1 VNSPTPDAVARHR
14 SAPGTGVP
22 GPGADLDGLLATR
35 LRRGLAGTVLSGRR
49 ASVLFD
55 AGHGDVWTV
64 DLHHGRGTA
73 RRGGTADPT
82 VYVRGVPAVLADI
95 VAGRTS
101 GVEAFLD
108 GRITVR
114 GDLALALQMDG
125 MWAARDD
132 APPEHPRSHEA
143 VVMGVRTSWLEA
155 GPPDAPPVVL
165 LHGLGATN
173 ASMLPLLELA
183 RDHRVLAPDSP
194 GFGASEA
201 PPSPYS
207 SPWYAAWLEAFQ
219 VHTASRPAVLIGNSM
234 GGRVALEAGLAH
246 PASVR
251 ALVLLAPSPA
261 FRRLRQ
267 YVPVVRLL
275 SPQLARLPMLP
286 MSHRVVVESLRGMLS
301 VPERLPQSWYD
312 AAADEAVRVF
322 RSPAHRVAFF
332 SVARQIYLEEA
343 HGRHG
348 FWDRLPGLLPPA
360 LFVWG
365 DRDRLVPASFSRHV
379 ADALP
384 SAGSIVMEDCG
395 HVPQYEHPE
404 ETSSLVRGFLD
415 TV

>member
-1 VNSPTPDAVARHR
+1 MTLPTPDAPRR
-14 SAPGTGVP
+14 APGP
-22 GPGADLDGLLATR
+22 GHGADLDGLLATR
-35 LRRGLAGTVLSGRR
+35 LRRGLAGTVLAGRT
-49 ASVLFD
+49 ASVVFD
-55 AGHGDVWTV
+55 AGHGDLWTV
-64 DLHHGRGTA
+64 DLHRGRGRA
-73 RRGGTADPT
+73 RRGGTPDPT
-82 VYVRGVPAVLADI
+82 LCVRGDRGVLADI

-143 VVMGVRTSWLEA
+143 VVMGVRTAWLEA

-173 ASMLPLLELA
+173 ASMLPLLVDLA

-194 GFGASEA
+194 GFGASAA
-201 PPSPYS
+201 PASSYS

-219 VHTASRPAVLIGNSM
+219 AHTASRPAVVVGNSM

-246 PASVR
+246 PSSVR

-267 YVPVVRLL
+267 YVPFVRLL
-275 SPQLARLPMLP
+275 TPQVARLPVLP
-286 MSHRVVVESLRGMLS
+286 MSHRVAVESVRGMMS
-301 VPERLPQSWYD
+301 VPDRLPQHWYD

-322 RSPAHRVAFF
+322 RSPAHRVAFL

-365 DRDRLVPASFSRHV
+365 DRDRLVPASFARHV

-384 SAGSIVMEDCG
+384 SAASIVMEDCG
-395 HVPQYEHPE
+395 HVPHFEHPA
-404 ETSSLVRGFLD
+404 ETSALVRGFLE
-415 TV
+415 TL